1 MDPQIIE
8 WLNLNVKWI
17 HLIVGIAWIG
27 ASFYFNWLEGNLERN
42 KPGLNPG
49 VAGDLWAVHGGGF
62 YHVEKFENS
71 PEKLPEVLH
80 WFKWE
85 AYLTWITG
93 FSMMI
98 LVFYL
103 APDMYLIN
111 PSESII
117 SPSLAIVVSLASML
131 LGWLAYDRLCKTK
144 LVENGVLFFWVVF
157 LSLTA
162 VAYVLSGV
170 FSPKAAYIHVGA
182 IVGTIM
188 VANVFFVIIPS
199 QKYMV
204 EAVKRGEVP
213 DPAYGKRGF
222 QRSLHNNYFTLPV
235 LFIMISGHY
244 PLTFG
249 SEYSWLVLAA
259 IALIGVFVRHYFNLK
274 NRGRKKVWMLPVAA
288 LFMAL
293 LAYLT
298 FPDSKD
304 NRQVSEV
311 NFESIAP
318 VIQQRCATCHSVTPT
333 NASFKTAPKGVALDT
348 QSDLERYADSVYA
361 QTVSTHAMPIGNL
374 TKMTAEERQ
383 LLDAWYQTYKQNL
396 KNDRGGK

>member
-42 KPGLNPG
+42 HPELSKG

-93 FSMMI
+93 FTMMI
-98 LVFYL
+98 LVFYM
-103 APDMYLIN
+103 APGMYLVDASIAN
-111 PSESII
+111 LSSE
-117 SPSLAIVVSLASML
+117 LAIIISLASML
-131 LGWLAYDRLCKTK
+131 FGWIIYDQLCKTK
-144 LVENGVLFFWVVF
+144 LSQNGMLFFWIIF
-157 LSLTA
+157 LSLTLL
-162 VAYVLSGV
+162 AYVLTNLLSA
-170 FSPKAAYIHVGA
+170 KAAYIHVGA
-182 IVGTIM
+182 VIGTIM
-188 VANVFFVIIPS
+188 VANVFFGIIPS
-199 QKYMV
+199 QKKMV
-204 EAVKRGEVP
+204 ASIKKGEIP
-213 DPAYGKRGF
+213 DPIVGKLGF

-274 NRGRKKVWMLPVAA
+274 NRGQKKVWMLPFAMV
-288 LFMAL
+288 LMAT

-298 FPDSKD
+298 MPKSSD
-304 NRQVSEV
+304 RTIQVSAVSYEM
-311 NFESIAP
+311 IAP
-318 VIQQRCATCHSVTPT
+318 VMQQRCVSCHAASPT
-333 NASFKTAPKGVALDT
+333 NVSFKIAPKGVALDT
-348 QSDLERYADSVYA
+348 KMDLERYADSVYS
-361 QTVSTHAMPIGNL
+361 QTVITHAMPIGNL
-374 TKMTAEERQ
+374 TKMTEDERAM
-383 LLDAWYQTYKQNL
+383 LAVWYQDFKQAE
-396 KNDRGGK
+396 KQ

>member
-42 KPGLNPG
+42 HPELSKG

-71 PEKLPEVLH
+71 PDKLPEVLH

-93 FSMMI
+93 FIMMT
-98 LVFYL
+98 LVFYM
-103 APDMYLIN
+103 APSMYLVDASVAKLS
-111 PSESII
+111 SE
-117 SPSLAIVVSLASML
+117 LAIVISLASML
-131 LGWLAYDRLCKTK
+131 FGWIVYDQLCKTK
-144 LVENGVLFFWVVF
+144 LSQNGMLFFWIIF
-157 LSLTA
+157 LSLTLL
-162 VAYVLSGV
+162 AYVLTQLLSA
-170 FSPKAAYIHVGA
+170 KAAYIHVGA
-182 IVGTIM
+182 VIGTIM
-188 VANVFFVIIPS
+188 VANVFFGIIPS
-199 QKYMV
+199 QKKMV
-204 EAVKRGEVP
+204 AAMKKGKVP
-213 DPAYGKRGF
+213 DPIVGKLGF

-274 NRGRKKVWMLPVAA
+274 NRGQKKQWMLPLAA
-288 LFMAL
+288 VLMAV

-298 FPDSKD
+298 MPKTSALEHTSA
-304 NRQVSEV
+304 VS
-311 NFESIAP
+311 FEQISP
-318 VIQQRCATCHSVTPT
+318 VIEQRCATCHSVNPT
-333 NASFKTAPKGVALDT
+333 DVAFKTAPKGVALDT
-348 QSDLERYADSVYA
+348 EMDLKRYADSVYA
-361 QTVSTHAMPIGNL
+361 QTVTTHAMPIGNL
-374 TKMTAEERQ
+374 TKMTDDERAM
-383 LLDAWYQTYKQNL
+383 LDAWYQGLKQAE
-396 KNDRGGK
+396 KQ

>member
-42 KPGLNPG
+42 KPELNKG

-62 YHVEKFENS
+62 YHVEKFENA
-71 PEKLPEVLH
+71 PDKLPDILH

-93 FSMMI
+93 FAMMV

-103 APDMYLIN
+103 APNMYLLDASVSNLSPTVAIL
-111 PSESII
+111 I
-117 SPSLAIVVSLASML
+117 SVSTML
-131 LGWLAYDRLCKTK
+131 FGWLIYDQLCKTK
-144 LVENGVLFFWVVF
+144 LSENGMLFFWIIF
-157 LSLTA
+157 LGLTLL
-162 VAYVLSGV
+162 AYVLTQL
-170 FSPKAAYIHVGA
+170 FSAKAAYIHVGA
-182 IVGTIM
+182 VIGTIM
-188 VANVFFVIIPS
+188 VANVFFGIIPS
-199 QKYMV
+199 QKKMV
-204 EAVKRGEVP
+204 AAMQKGEIP
-213 DPAYGKRGF
+213 DPMVGKRGF

-274 NRGRKKVWMLPVAA
+274 NRGQKKVWMLPVAA
-288 LFMAL
+288 LLMAT

-298 FPDSKD
+298 LPKTDD
-304 NRQVSEV
+304 NSVQVSEV
-311 NFESIAP
+311 SFEMIAP
-318 VIQQRCATCHSVTPT
+318 VIEQRCATCHSVTPSDP
-333 NASFKTAPKGVALDT
+333 AFKVAPKGLALDS
-348 QSDLERYADSVYA
+348 QQDLEKSADSVFA
-361 QTVSTHAMPIGNL
+361 QTVTTHAMPIGNL
-374 TKMTAEERQ
+374 TKMTDEERV
-383 LLDAWYQTYKQNL
+383 LLANWYQTYKNQT
-396 KNDRGGK
+396 K

>member
-42 KPGLNPG
+42 KPDLNTG

-71 PEKLPEVLH
+71 PEKLPDVLH

-93 FSMMI
+93 FAMMI

-103 APDMYLIN
+103 APSMYLLDA
-111 PSESII
+111 SVSDI
-117 SPSLAIVVSLASML
+117 SPGLAIGISLFSML
-131 LGWLAYDRLCKTK
+131 AGWLIYDQLCKTK
-144 LVENGVLFFWVVF
+144 LVENGALFFWIIF
-157 LSLTA
+157 LGLTA
-162 VAYVLSGV
+162 VAFILTNL
-170 FSPKAAYIHVGA
+170 FSAKAAYIHVGA
-182 IVGTIM
+182 IIGSIM

-199 QKYMV
+199 QKTMV
-204 EAVKRGEVP
+204 SAMENGQVP
-213 DPAYGKRGF
+213 DPMVGKRGF

-259 IALIGVFVRHYFNLK
+259 ISLIGVFVRHYFNLK
-274 NRGRKKVWMLPVAA
+274 NRGQKKVWMLPAA
-288 LFMAL
+288 AILMGI

-298 FPDSKD
+298 MPKKPETIL
-304 NRQVSEV
+304 VSAV
-311 NFESIAP
+311 SYQQIAP
-318 VIQQRCATCHSVTPT
+318 VIKQRCATCHAVHPT
-333 NASFKTAPKGVALDT
+333 DVAFKSAPKGVALET
-348 QSDLERYADSVYA
+348 QVDLERHADMVYA
-361 QTVSTHAMPIGNL
+361 QTVTTHAMPIGNL
-374 TKMTAEERQ
+374 TKMTEQERV
-383 LLDAWYQTYKQNL
+383 LLNAWYQGFKAE
-396 KNDRGGK
+396 